1 MSGGFITTYRAEDV
15 EKLKVR
21 MKNGVGSFKFKPFE
35 YERLQEVLEA
45 KRLESEIIGQ
55 KVQRTRCAAKATK
68 QRSLLQQHR
77 QVWSRECQRLQKAEE
92 KAENDFLDFLEQ
104 IRPNSVT
111 DSAIFSLPEYELFLA
126 RERESFRTATVH
138 PVHQIRDDLQFRLVE
153 IQQQK
158 VSTMSSDWNPVMH
171 QNEHNRIWDSQRFTQ
186 AQLRAVTQQCQ
197 RDQEELWVK
206 ALVTIQEAKHAHQQK
221 LEVYRDRQH
230 QQDICLKLRE
240 KLQQWRAQQE
250 EVAKLEAAIAARE
263 HQQKEARLKRG
274 QEKEAAFRSQQTK
287 EVRMFHLK
295 EQKRRE
301 ELQQRD
307 ELRLAKLRSLMEEQ
321 ARRDK
326 QRVQF
331 RADML
336 EQRRMQRDAQEA
348 ERQREEKARE
358 ERLEALRNKVA
369 VVAEADPERLMA
381 ETKAW
386 RNQLS
391 AKETELPRPLY
402 NINTYTDTQ
411 IVSDPRMRVEQAL
424 REAGVQH
431 SQYAR
436 EVLSIV
442 KPVKPPRRDTKSLL
456 QF

>member
-1 MSGGFITTYRAEDV
+1 MSCFWPGRENH
-15 EKLKVR
+15 L
-21 MKNGVGSFKFKPFE
+21 
-35 YERLQEVLEA
+35 
-45 KRLESEIIGQ
+45 GQ
-55 KVQRTRCAAKATK
+55 PLCTLSI
-68 QRSLLQQHR
+68 RSGMT
-77 QVWSRECQRLQKAEE
+77 C
-92 KAENDFLDFLEQ
+92 
-104 IRPNSVT
+104 
-111 DSAIFSLPEYELFLA
+111 
-126 RERESFRTATVH
+126 
-138 PVHQIRDDLQFRLVE
+138 
-153 IQQQK
+153 
-158 VSTMSSDWNPVMH
+158 SSDWLKYNSRRYLQCH
-171 QNEHNRIWDSQRFTQ
+171 QTGTQLCTRFCGWCHEDHDHFLFIVSLYTHDIPNHRELCMDMLLRLFPEKNRQELNEHNRIWDSQRFTQ